1 MPGNREHANRAEYEK
16 EQAIQMRGR
25 LVEEKIEQLRE
36 RQYEHLGRREE
47 NRTDAITYEKDRCE

>member
-1 MPGNREHANRAEYEK
+1 
-16 EQAIQMRGR
+16 MRGR